1 MEPPSENLPADH
13 PHGLWTL
20 VTTAISLVLLL
31 VGGLLIQP
39 RLVERRTRID
49 DQFILTPDEVAALP
63 SETLV
68 VVLDREDGQDQ
79 NDFKYKL
86 LQLILQRS
94 GQSYAMG
101 FSTMIQSQDEA
112 VEAISH
118 GFDSQRNP
126 LGLTVGVYGAGAAL
140 NQHLHPIEI
149 PVAGGVLGLRA
160 GWTYREELPA
170 LATIQEISDLQNI
183 VLLQGLG
190 WSDVEI
196 FDAAGLRTYTARP
209 EELFRLV
216 DNRRVQLFPRG
227 IAELEDEEPVVRAS
241 TSRTVL
247 DPYLLIAYPFAGF
260 FYVDPDNE
268 RLAQAIRSGFE
279 RAMEDGSYQEL
290 IDQTVFTPWLK
301 KHLNLANR
309 KVIVLNNPNAAEVL
323 SAVQPGH
330 WIVPW
335 NKLLHGNMRHGEQ
348 LCTVQKLKALCD

>member
-1 MEPPSENLPADH
+1 MDPSSENLSVSQ

-20 VTTAISLVLLL
+20 VTTSISLALLL
-31 VGGLLIQP
+31 VGALLIQP
-39 RLVERRTRID
+39 RLIERRTKVD
-49 DQFILTPDEVAALP
+49 DQFILTPSEVAALP
-63 SETLV
+63 AETLV
-68 VVLDREDGQDQ
+68 VVLDREEGQDQ

-94 GQSYAMG
+94 QQPFALG
-101 FSTMIQSQDEA
+101 FSSMIQSQDEA
-112 VEAISH
+112 VEAISY
-118 GFDSQRNP
+118 GLDSQRNP
-126 LGLTVGVYGAGAAL
+126 LRLTVGVYGAGAAL
-140 NQHLHPIEI
+140 NQHLQPIEI
-149 PVAGGVLGLRA
+149 PVAGGILGLRV

-170 LATIQEISDLQNI
+170 LATIQNTTDLQDI

-227 IAELEDEEPVVRAS
+227 IAELEDEEPVVRAA
-241 TSRTVL
+241 TNRTVL

-260 FYVDPDNE
+260 FYVDPNNQ
-268 RLAQAIRSGFE
+268 RLAHAIRSGFE
-279 RAMEDGSYQEL
+279 RAMADGSYQEL
-290 IDQTVFTPWLK
+290 IDQAVFTPWLK

-309 KVIVLNNPNAAEVL
+309 KVLVLDNPSAPEVL
-323 SAVQPGH
+323 SAVKPGH

-335 NKLLHGNMRHGEQ
+335 HKLLQGSVNRGDE
-348 LCTVQKLKALCD
+348 LCDVRQLKALCD